1 MKKNTLTIGTR
12 GSKLALIYAEKVK
25 NELHKIFPNEIK
37 LKKIVT
43 TGDQKHDERLSEI
56 GGKGLFS
63 KQIEKDLLNKNI
75 DIAVHLSLIHI

>member
-25 NELHKIFPNEIK
+25 NELNKISPKEIK

-43 TGDQKHDERLSEI
+43 TGDQKKDERLSQI

-63 KQIEKDLLNKNI
+63 KQIEKDLLNKDI
-75 DIAVHLSLIHI
+75 DLSLIHI